1 MTTDPFTEATTWRY
15 STWSG
20 ARATVVADRVEFHPA
35 HVVFLD
41 SEGSI
46 VLAESNANVNE
57 LAQVGTLG
65 SATRGVRPEA
75 GGSGE

>member
-1 MTTDPFTEATTWRY
+1 MSTDRTWRY

-20 ARATVVADRVEFHPA
+20 SKATVVADRVEFHAA
-35 HVVFLD
+35 HVAFLD

-65 SATRGVRPEA
+65 SATRGTRPSE
-75 GGSGE
+75 SGESHD

>member
-1 MTTDPFTEATTWRY
+1 MTAPESRTWRY
-15 STWSG
+15 RTWGGSN
-20 ARATVVADRVEFHPA
+20 ATVVADRVEFRPG

-41 SEGSI
+41 SEGSV

-65 SATRGVRPEA
+65 SATRGVRPSEEV
-75 GGSGE
+75 SR